1 MHPPADAIVHQL
13 KYGGWRVLVGPMVQ
27 RLLGVG
33 LPEEVRSEVR
43 CVTSVPTTRARL
55 RERGYNQAALLARAY
70 ARERGLQWVD
80 ALERTRAQDTQTAL
94 QPMQRAA
101 NVAGAFRLSQ
111 AAPQLAG
118 EHLLLIDDVL
128 TTGATVAECA
138 TTLVTGGARCVSVL
152 TFARALD
159 TRRLIGS

>member
-13 KYGGWRVLVGPMVQ
+13 KYGGWRVLVEPMVQ
-27 RLLGVG
+27 RLLALD
-33 LPEEVRSEVR
+33 LPEEIRSEAR
-43 CVTSVPTTRARL
+43 YVTAVPTTRARL
-55 RERGYNQAALLARAY
+55 RERGYNQAGLLAQAF
-70 ARERGLQWVD
+70 ARERGLAWVD
-80 ALERTRAQDTQTAL
+80 TLERTRAQDTQTAL

-118 EHLLLIDDVL
+118 EHILLLDDVL

-138 TTLVTGGARCVSVL
+138 TTLVAGGARCVSVL

-159 TRRLIGS
+159 ARRLIGS